1 MKRFLT
7 GWFALVVLLTT
18 VGVAQAQFE
27 DPDIPDQVVELSVQ
41 LEPSDPRPGEHARL
55 VATLKIHPGWHVY
68 SVVPA
73 EGDFAPIA
81 TSLQLTADPLIT
93 EGPLYESNPEVGE
106 DPILEMLLAYHKE
119 EARIFQNLQAPEGA
133 AARALEVSGALRF
146 QACSDRVCLPPE
158 ALNFTATG
166 QLTSGPV
173 REEYAVA
180 QYAIDEVPVA
190 GAVTGGAS
198 GSELEQALSGGLMGF
213 LGLAAVA
220 GLLAL
225 LTPCVFPMIPITVA
239 FFTKQGE
246 KEGSSTFRLAFI
258 FGAGIVG
265 TYTVTGMGLSA
276 LLGASGAVQ
285 IATNGWVNLAIGAM
299 FTVFALSLM
308 GFLNLALPAG
318 LSGRADQWS
327 RSYGGVIGVLLMGF
341 VFTLTSFTCTVQ
353 FVGTLLIAA
362 SQGHWLWPLV
372 GMIVFATVFAF
383 PFFLLGL
390 FPRLIQTLRG
400 RSGDWMEHLKVIL
413 GFLELAAA
421 FKFFSNT
428 DLVWQWGVIDRDF
441 VITAWVVLA
450 VLAAFFLLGSVAVH
464 HVRVQQS
471 SLAGF
476 VGALVFLMLGVYLTR
491 GLGGTPLN
499 PWVDTYLPPE
509 LSANAAL
516 PNALSASRGAAN
528 SLDHQSVESLP
539 WQTDLQAALV
549 QARTEGKRV
558 FVDFT
563 GYTCV
568 NCRWME
574 KNVFAHPEVLA
585 RFEKDFILV
594 QLYTD
599 GGDDAEVNQQLQIER
614 FNTVALPLYV
624 VLDANDQVQARH
636 AGILKP
642 VEAFLKF
649 LGG

>member
-1 MKRFLT
+1 MKRFL
-7 GWFALVVLLTT
+7 GGAFALIVLLAT

-27 DPDIPDQVVELSVQ
+27 DPDIPDQVVELSVT
-41 LEPSDPRPGEHARL
+41 LNPPDPRPGEHVRL
-55 VATLKIHPGWHVY
+55 VANLKIHPGWHVY
-68 SVVPA
+68 SVIPA

-81 TSLQLTADPLIT
+81 TSLQLDANPLQA

-106 DPILEMLLAYHKE
+106 DPILEMLLAYHKD
-119 EARIFQNLQAPEGA
+119 EARIFQNLQAPEA
-133 AARALEVSGALRF
+133 ATAQALAVAGALRF

-158 ALNFTATG
+158 VLKFTATG

-173 REEYAVA
+173 RPDYSVA
-180 QYAIDEVPVA
+180 QYAIDEVPVSA
-190 GAVTGGAS
+190 AASGAS
-198 GSELEQALSGGLMGF
+198 GSELEEALSGGLMGF

-308 GFLNLALPAG
+308 GFLNLALPVG

-327 RSYGGVIGVLLMGF
+327 RSYGGVVGVLLMGF

-390 FPRLIQTLRG
+390 FPRLIQTMRG
-400 RSGDWMEHLKVIL
+400 RSGDWMEHLKVVL

-428 DLVWQWGVIDRDF
+428 DLVWQWGVVDRDF

-450 VLAAFFLLGSVAVH
+450 VLAALFLLGAVAVH

-476 VGALVFLMLGVYLTR
+476 VGALIFLMMGVYLTR
-491 GLGGTPLN
+491 GLGGAPLN

-509 LSANAAL
+509 LTTNAGL
-516 PNALSASRGAAN
+516 PNAVSSAQASGG
-528 SLDHQSVESLP
+528 LDHQSVEALP
-539 WQTDLQAALV
+539 WLTNLDAALA
-549 QARTEGKRV
+549 QAQAQGKRV

-574 KNVFAHPEVLA
+574 KNVFAHPDVLA
-585 RFEKDFILV
+585 RFQEDFVLV

-599 GGDDAEVNQQLQIER
+599 GGADAEANQQMQIER